1 MSAGNGGATIDSLV
15 TFKYKK
21 KFSFSK
27 RLNATTTDDDEA
39 AGRGEAA
46 TNSEDSSLTDS
57 DVEELR
63 EKNMNW
69 KGSAKLKSPG
79 AARLE
84 SSEDEQASKKK
95 HKKHKYGLVMLH
107 GDFRMVEL
115 FKILL
120 WVLISFVLIHF

>member
-27 RLNATTTDDDEA
+27 RLNTTHSDED
-39 AGRGEAA
+39 GEA

-84 SSEDEQASKKK
+84 SSEDEQAAKKK
-95 HKKHKYGLVMLH
+95 HKKQKYALVLYH
-107 GDFRMVEL
+107 
-115 FKILL
+115 
-120 WVLISFVLIHF
+120 